1 MTLAILAAVQVAL
14 AAVPAEAAAAT
25 GKGLYSLPDE
35 EFQRVAQADLAQ
47 LRLWSEGL
55 RRVQKQLEARPELFT
70 IKKDAAY
77 TLEQKRTLLSAWG
90 SFYAYAA
97 AIEGMRQRYWGFV
110 KELPTGAKHAWGYL
124 VTHAALTAE
133 LGAGLSFADR
143 TAGVPQL
150 EVLLDEPDAEF
161 GIPAKAFAA
170 FKLKVIHAA
179 TTTQLFAGDA
189 YTAVARPLLKKAKAL
204 DVAEVKWALEATA
217 KASKEAKDRLKKRG
231 IKLFAGNAA
240 DVLKDSSLA
249 AVFPVQKDVAEW
261 MGDTRVQRIGKGL
274 ITKGQAEE
282 LLKLLQPGD
291 VLTARQNWFLS
302 NLGLPGFWKHAE
314 LYVGDPQTLSL
325 AFDADP
331 DVKAW
336 VARQTPEADTFTAW
350 LAAKYPEK
358 WKVYQAGVDFQGHRP
373 IRVIESISEGVSFT
387 AVEHALM
394 VDYLAVMR
402 PRVPAVEKARAVARA
417 FEYQGRPYDFDFD
430 FFSDAT
436 LVCTEL
442 AVKAYA
448 PTSDMKGLNLPLV
461 DVAGRMTL
469 PANDLVR
476 MFDEAYDQP
485 DRQLDF
491 VAFLDGSE
499 DKKAASFADLATF
512 RRSWQ
517 RVNWDVLLP

>member
-14 AAVPAEAAAAT
+14 AAAPAEP
-25 GKGLYSLPDE
+25 GKGLYALSDE
-35 EFQRVAQADLAQ
+35 EFAKVAKADLAQ
-47 LRLWSEGL
+47 LKLWSDGM
-55 RRVQKQLEARPELFT
+55 RRVLKQLEARPELLK

-90 SFYAYAA
+90 SFYTYAA
-97 AIEGMRQRYWGFV
+97 AVEGMRQRYWNFL
-110 KELPTGAKHAWGYL
+110 KELPTSAKHAWGWT
-124 VTHAALTAE
+124 VTHAALTAQ
-133 LGAGLSFADR
+133 LGSGLAFADK

-161 GIPAKAFAA
+161 GIRAKAFAA

-189 YTAVARPLLKKAKAL
+189 YLTVARPLLRKAAAL
-204 DVAEVKWALEATA
+204 DCAEVKWALDAMA
-217 KASKEAKDRLKKRG
+217 AASKEAKERLKKRG
-231 IKLFAGNAA
+231 VRLFAGNAA
-240 DVLKDSSLA
+240 DILKDSTLA

-261 MGDTRVQRIGKGL
+261 MGDTRVQRVGKGL
-274 ITKGQAEE
+274 VTRAQAEA
-282 LLKLLQPGD
+282 LLEQMRPGD
-291 VLTARQNWFLS
+291 IMVARQNWFLS

-314 LYVGDPQTLSL
+314 LYVGDAQTLSQ

-331 DVKAW
+331 EVKAW
-336 VARQTPEADTFTAW
+336 VAKQTPKADTFTGW
-350 LAAKYPEK
+350 LAAKHPEK
-358 WKVYQAGVDFQGHRP
+358 WKAYKDGADFQGHKP
-373 IRVIESISEGVSFT
+373 IRVVESISEGVSFT
-387 AVEHALM
+387 AVEHALA
-394 VDYLAVMR
+394 VDYLGVMR
-402 PRVPAVEKARAVARA
+402 PRVPNVEKARAVARA

-430 FFSDAT
+430 FFSDAS

-469 PANDLVR
+469 PANDIVR
-476 MFDEAYDQP
+476 MFDEALDQP

-499 DKKAASFADLATF
+499 EKKVAGAADAAAF
-512 RRSWQ
+512 RKSWQ